1 LYVANGE
8 IFGDWQEELM
18 SETGGEIPAGLSDFH
33 FVRLFKCAVKDD
45 DVLVD
50 AIVEKLYGTMQ
61 DFDAGRAKQ
70 TVELIVDRD
79 TTAAS
84 KFRAL
89 LDELLP
95 RRPCNLAA

>member
-1 LYVANGE
+1 
-8 IFGDWQEELM
+8 M
-18 SETGGEIPAGLSDFH
+18 SETGREVPTGLNEFH
-33 FVRLFKCAVKDD
+33 VVRLFKCAVKDD
-45 DVLVD
+45 DTLVD
-50 AIVEKLYGTMQ
+50 AIVERLYGTIR

-89 LDELLP
+89 LDDLLP
-95 RRPCNLAA
+95 RRPSNLAA